1 MEISPLCGR
10 TLFSKD
16 ETSWHI
22 KEEFVIDSV
31 LKYYSASSLPYSQ
44 EKHILLLQ
52 GAANSLHALSFHVT
66 TVLEFV
72 RVFLSV
78 GTNLLGMLNLFY
90 PSCLVYFL

>member
-16 ETSWHI
+16 ETLWHI

-44 EKHILLLQ
+44 EKHKHSPSSRSSQLIARSQ
-52 GAANSLHALSFHVT
+52 FSCNHSLRVCKGF
-66 TVLEFV
+66 FV
-72 RVFLSV
+72 CRNKSLRDA
-78 GTNLLGMLNLFY
+78 
-90 PSCLVYFL
+90 